1 MGGKDRRS
9 SGQRRAAKA
18 KARKQ
23 RLAEQE
29 SRREQH
35 ARLVLE
41 RAGDPRFV
49 QRERLPDGGRV
60 VRWDPNSEAG
70 SQISGALHHQLE
82 RFREKF
88 GREPGPEDPI
98 FFDPDAEDPTPLP
111 ASSLSVELDRLV
123 ANANEIGVPP
133 ALIKAFRDLGY
144 LVTEENRHLFSAA
157 EIEAW
162 RETVEKYRAEDEP
175 DDRDLGVEELVE
187 VLGVEI
193 SAVVART
200 LIEPS
205 PQHARDFAARVI
217 EMDFALADADVDD
230 QAGALGF
237 STAFAVVARWL
248 AGVRE
253 ERAADPVA
261 EEVIGWV
268 GSALGPASAA
278 LSRRAAGILG
288 APESSDVTVQELV
301 DDLANDFLPAL
312 IWLVVGAVGCYGGG
326 DVTWLQRFEV
336 DADDGAT

>member
-9 SGQRRAAKA
+9 PGQRRAAKA
-18 KARKQ
+18 KARQQ

-35 ARLVLE
+35 ARLVVE

-60 VRWDPNSEAG
+60 VRWDPGTEPG
-70 SQISGALHHQLE
+70 TQISGALQHQLE
-82 RFREKF
+82 TFREKF

-98 FFDPDAEDPTPLP
+98 FFDPDAVDPTPLP
-111 ASSLSVELDRLV
+111 ADSLSRELDRLV
-123 ANANEIGVPP
+123 ATADEIGVPP
-133 ALIKAFRDLGY
+133 ALIKAFRALGY

-162 RETVEKYRAEDEP
+162 RETVEKYWAEDEP
-175 DDRDLGVEELVE
+175 DDGDLGVEELVE
-187 VLGVEI
+187 LLGVEI

-217 EMDFALADADVDD
+217 EMDVALADADD
-230 QAGALGF
+230 QEGALGL
-237 STAFAVVARWL
+237 SAAFAVVARWL

-253 ERAADPVA
+253 ERAEEPVA
-261 EEVIGWV
+261 EEVLGWV

-288 APESSDVTVQELV
+288 ASESSDLTVQGLTDELA
-301 DDLANDFLPAL
+301 DDFLPAL
-312 IWLVVGAVGCYGGG
+312 IWLAVGAVGRYGGG
-326 DVTWLQRFEV
+326 DVTWLQRYEV
-336 DADDGAT
+336 DADEGAT